1 LFLFIPS
8 SVFQDTLSGDPYH
21 LSLAVVYLPTPKLP
35 ILPLHTS
42 FLPVLVSSSS
52 ILTADFDNA
61 IALQAAEDDW
71 DLLCV
76 PADKTLN
83 IGRTRSPVF
92 DSNKLL
98 HITSEQAYGI
108 FQDVGRETKK
118 VTLKP
123 VTEQI
128 KSVNAV
134 TLFAL
139 MSIIMGFAFNTA
151 FRPSTPAPT
160 PTVNTPSSSNGLWG
174 MFVPLPNRSMV
185 PPSTSAVPLKE
196 MALSILNPGMTALSV
211 TSPPTSMALSIAS
224 SSSKAVS
231 EITNITPNPSISYT
245 KCIQCKFAS
254 DKPRAST
261 DMDILSESPTALS
274 EVHMKPSVSI
284 VSRTDGGSSGSNT
297 ILFGDQTASSSGSSS
312 SSSGNPKATAN
323 PKVISSVSD
332 VLDATSKALENI
344 GNDIVYLTEAADE
357 LMTSLRMQRDNIIT
371 QSKGKARALSE
382 QLQNL
387 NEEMIYRNERA
398 KSRAREL
405 KKHGEELLWNTQER
419 LKKRTER
426 ARTKAKELG
435 KSVLESEAW
444 ATYQKVQKEVE
455 NHLGGDV
462 RENGGEDGGN
472 NRQRVKQR
480 KNKKDKG
487 NFKVYRKGSPR
498 LSRHKRKSH

>member
-1 LFLFIPS
+1 
-8 SVFQDTLSGDPYH
+8 
-21 LSLAVVYLPTPKLP
+21 
-35 ILPLHTS
+35 
-42 FLPVLVSSSS
+42 
-52 ILTADFDNA
+52 
-61 IALQAAEDDW
+61 
-71 DLLCV
+71 
-76 PADKTLN
+76 
-83 IGRTRSPVF
+83 
-92 DSNKLL
+92 
-98 HITSEQAYGI
+98 
-108 FQDVGRETKK
+108 
-118 VTLKP
+118 
-123 VTEQI
+123 
-128 KSVNAV
+128 
-134 TLFAL
+134 
-139 MSIIMGFAFNTA
+139 
-151 FRPSTPAPT
+151 
-160 PTVNTPSSSNGLWG
+160 
-174 MFVPLPNRSMV
+174 
-185 PPSTSAVPLKE
+185 
-196 MALSILNPGMTALSV
+196 
-211 TSPPTSMALSIAS
+211 
-224 SSSKAVS
+224 
-231 EITNITPNPSISYT
+231 
-245 KCIQCKFAS
+245 
-254 DKPRAST
+254 
-261 DMDILSESPTALS
+261 MDILSESPTALS